1 MTFCK
6 IPQEFAK
13 GCIALSIAEGYNMD
27 IHSMSIERKSGEG
40 HTMKSF
46 ARVTK
51 LSNIGG
57 RADYITNEKKQ
68 EAILA
73 KSEAVDWKPYQDF
86 ERANQRT
93 VTANNEGREMI
104 IALPNEWSK
113 LPPAELH
120 ARANIIAQTAVG
132 KSTDLQ
138 WAVHWN
144 HARSNL
150 HVHVIFSER
159 QREENAGRWDR
170 NIYATADGKVARS
183 KADRAKDSEGN
194 YILLHHKGEEKGGFT
209 AKDKTYTTKGWLA
222 DTKDRLKQT
231 FTERWGVNIE
241 KPDYLHQY
249 HEGKGKEAPAIRQKN
264 EVIKAVNGRLKD
276 LASVGFSVEQNA
288 LPPIRANMKNRH
300 LIVPYLKDGSPQLRR
315 CRTAEEAVDFLH
327 QTKADW
333 SARFDTFR
341 QPEPR
346 TTEPTQQPSF
356 SFTAVLEAQ
365 RAYYAEL
372 FATKDQRK
380 PLDRSAVTAP
390 ERFQTAV
397 DEFLGAKARERA
409 LRDVSEGYKG
419 LKGFLHGAEKK
430 EAVADYE
437 SARRTA
443 DRLGEKVADQL
454 FFNTPY
460 QRSQFISF
468 PLDYDGK
475 PKSEIVEKC
484 RAKMS
489 ELEAKART
497 AIANA
502 RPENALEPSQKRLE
516 ARRSDFMAEMGKIPL
531 EQREAVREAIIAD
544 LDDLKQGNS
553 VADKL
558 TRAEVEQ
565 LAKRQLPTPA
575 EIKRQQERE
584 QSRNSGK
591 REKDKGYGE

>member
-1 MTFCK
+1 
-6 IPQEFAK
+6 
-13 GCIALSIAEGYNMD
+13 
-27 IHSMSIERKSGEG
+27 
-40 HTMKSF
+40 MKSF

-531 EQREAVREAIIAD
+531 EQREAVREAILAD
-544 LDDLKQGNS
+544 LEQGNS

>member
-1 MTFCK
+1 
-6 IPQEFAK
+6 
-13 GCIALSIAEGYNMD
+13 
-27 IHSMSIERKSGEG
+27 
-40 HTMKSF
+40 MKSF

-51 LSNIGG
+51 LGNIGG

-93 VTANNEGREMI
+93 ATANNEGREMI

-120 ARANIIAQTAVG
+120 ARASIIAQTAVG
-132 KSTDLQ
+132 KASDLQ

-194 YILLHHKGEEKGGFT
+194 YILLHRKGEEKGGFT

-222 DTKDRLKQT
+222 DTKERLKQT

-241 KPDYLHQY
+241 KPDYLHQF

-264 EVIKAVNGRLKD
+264 EVIKAVNSRLKD
-276 LASVGFSVEQNA
+276 LASVGFSVERTA
-288 LPPIRANMKNRH
+288 MPHIRANMKNRY
-300 LIVPYLKDGSPQLRR
+300 LVVPYFKDGQPQLLRFV
-315 CRTAEEAVDFLH
+315 TPKKALDFVQQTEAEWK
-327 QTKADW
+327 QTMQ
-333 SARFDTFR
+333 
-341 QPEPR
+341 QPER
-346 TTEPTQQPSF
+346 TPEPIQPPSF
-356 SFTAVLEAQ
+356 SLTAVLEAQ

-372 FATKDQRK
+372 FAMKDQRK
-380 PLDRSAVTAP
+380 PLDHSAVTAP

-397 DEFLGAKARERA
+397 DEFLVAKAREKSLWHEKDA
-409 LRDVSEGYKG
+409 YSGF
-419 LKGFLHGAEKK
+419 KGFLHRSESR
-430 EAVADYE
+430 EATANYE
-437 SARRTA
+437 NAKRTA

-454 FFNTPY
+454 LFNTPY
-460 QRSQFISF
+460 QRSQFISS

-475 PKSEIVEKC
+475 PKSEVVEKC

-502 RPENALEPSQKRLE
+502 RPENALEPSPERLE
-516 ARRSDFMAEMGKIPL
+516 ARRSDFMAELDKIPL
-531 EQREAVREAIIAD
+531 EQRETVREAIFAD
-544 LDDLKQGNS
+544 LDGLKQGNS

-558 TRAEVEQ
+558 TRAEVKQ
-565 LAKRQLPTPA
+565 LTRKQLPTPA
-575 EIKRQQERE
+575 EIQRQQEKE
-584 QSRNSGK
+584 QSRNSRK
-591 REKDKGYGE
+591 REKGRGYGE